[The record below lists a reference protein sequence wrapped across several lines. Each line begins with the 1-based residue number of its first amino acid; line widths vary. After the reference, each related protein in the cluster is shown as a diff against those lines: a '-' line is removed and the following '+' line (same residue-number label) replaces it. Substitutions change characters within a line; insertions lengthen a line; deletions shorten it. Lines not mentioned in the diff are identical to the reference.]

1 MDLNFDLTEEQLQT
15 REMVR
20 KFAEKEIA
28 PRVLEYNKQ
37 ESLPRDLVAKMG
49 EMGLIGGVIPTEY
62 GGAGIDHV
70 SWAISVEEISR
81 VCSSMAI
88 VVGGPSSLIGQG
100 ILKFGTEEQK
110 QKYVATMARGESMG
124 AAGIT
129 EPNTG
134 TDVSGIQTTAVR
146 DGDDYVLNGS
156 KMFIT
161 NANECDWAIV
171 FASMDKSLKHK
182 GITAFIV
189 ERGMPG
195 FSTRSIE
202 GKLAWQPLSLGEL
215 VFEDC
220 RIPKENLVGEE
231 MRGFKVVMSCL
242 DMGRIFVAAR
252 ALGLAQ
258 ACLDASVSYSK
269 DRTTFGQPIASYQLV
284 QKMIAEMSVGAEVGR
299 LLLYQVARL
308 RDKGIA
314 RTTKYSSMAKLFNTD
329 LAMKSATDAVQIH
342 GAYGFT
348 SEYHVERYFREAKGL
363 QIVEGTSQIHT
374 IMQAAYALGVRSD
387 D

>member
-1 MDLNFDLTEEQLQT
+1 MNLDFDLTEEQMQT
-15 REMVR
+15 REAVR
-20 KFAEKEIA
+20 KFAQKEIA
-28 PRVLEYNKQ
+28 PRVLEYNR
-37 ESLPRDLVAKMG
+37 EEELPMDIIEKMK
-49 EMGLIGGVIPTEY
+49 EMELIGGVIPPEY
-62 GGAGIDHV
+62 GGPGIDHV
-70 SWAISVEEISR
+70 SWVITVEEISR
-81 VCSSMAI
+81 VCSSLSV
-88 VVGGPSSLIGQG
+88 VVGGPASLVGQG

-110 QKYVATMARGESMG
+110 QKYLATMARGESMG

-134 TDVSGIQTTAVR
+134 TDVANIQTTAVR
-146 DGDDYVLNGS
+146 KGDEYILNGS

-161 NANECDWAIV
+161 NADVCDWAIV
-171 FASMDKSLKHK
+171 FATMDKSLKHK

-195 FSTRSIE
+195 FSSRSIE
-202 GKLAWQPLSLGEL
+202 GKLAWQPLNLGEL

-220 RIPKENLVGEE
+220 RVPKENLVGEE
-231 MRGFKVVMSCL
+231 MKGFKIVMSCL
-242 DMGRIFVAAR
+242 DMGRLFVAAR

-258 ACLDASVSYSK
+258 GCLDASLKYAT
-269 DRTTFGQPIASYQLV
+269 DRTVFGQPIASYQLI
-284 QKMIAEMSVGAEVGR
+284 QKMIAEMSVGVEVGR
-299 LLLYQVARL
+299 LLTYQVARM
-308 RDKGIA
+308 RDTGAK

-363 QIVEGTSQIHT
+363 QIVEGTTQIHT
-374 IMQAAYALGVRSD
+374 ILQAAYALGVRSD

>member
-1 MDLNFDLTEEQLQT
+1 MNLDFDLSDEQLQT

-20 KFAEKEIA
+20 KFAQKEIA
-28 PRVLEYNKQ
+28 PHVLDYNR
-37 ESLPRDLVAKMG
+37 EGRFPLEIVAKMKD
-49 EMGLIGGVIPTEY
+49 MGLIGGVIPTEY

-70 SWAISVEEISR
+70 SWVITIEEVAR
-81 VCSSMAI
+81 VCSSLAV

-100 ILKFGTEEQK
+100 ILKYGTEQQK
-110 QKYVATMARGESMG
+110 QKYLATMARGETMG

-134 TDVSGIQTTAVR
+134 TDVANIQTTAVR
-146 DGDDYVLNGS
+146 KGDEYILNGS

-161 NANECDWAIV
+161 NADMCDWAIV
-171 FASMDKSLKHK
+171 FASMDRTLKHK
-182 GITAFIV
+182 GLSAFIV

-195 FSTRSIE
+195 FSSRSIE
-202 GKLAWQPLSLGEL
+202 GKLAWQPLNLGEL

-220 RIPKENLVGEE
+220 RVPRENLVGEE
-231 MRGFKVVMSCL
+231 MKGFKIAMSCL

-252 ALGLAQ
+252 ALGLTQ
-258 ACLDASVSYSK
+258 ACLDASVKYAQERSV
-269 DRTTFGQPIASYQLV
+269 FGQPIASYQLI
-284 QKMIAEMSVGAEVGR
+284 QKMIADMSVGAEVGR

-308 RDKGIA
+308 RDKGIQ
-314 RTTKYSSMAKLFNTD
+314 RTSKYSSMAKLFNTEV
-329 LAMKSATDAVQIH
+329 AIKSATDAVQLH

-348 SEYHVERYFREAKGL
+348 TEYHVERYFREAKGL
-363 QIVEGTSQIHT
+363 QIVEGTTQIHT
-374 IMQAAYALGVRSD
+374 ILQAAYALGVRSD

>member
-1 MDLNFDLTEEQLQT
+1 MNLDFDLTEEQMQT
-15 REMVR
+15 REAVR
-20 KFAEKEIA
+20 KFAQKEIA
-28 PRVLEYNKQ
+28 PRVLEYNR
-37 ESLPRDLVAKMG
+37 EEELPMDIIEKMK
-49 EMGLIGGVIPTEY
+49 EMELIGGVIPPEY
-62 GGAGIDHV
+62 GGPGIDHV
-70 SWAISVEEISR
+70 SWVITVEEISR
-81 VCSSMAI
+81 VCSSLSV
-88 VVGGPSSLIGQG
+88 VVGGPASLVGQG

-110 QKYVATMARGESMG
+110 QKYLATMARGESMG

-134 TDVSGIQTTAVR
+134 TDVANIQTTAVR
-146 DGDDYVLNGS
+146 KGDEYILNGS

-161 NANECDWAIV
+161 NADVCDWAIV
-171 FASMDKSLKHK
+171 FATMDKSLKHK

-195 FSTRSIE
+195 FSSRSIE
-202 GKLAWQPLSLGEL
+202 GKLAWQPLNLGEL

-220 RIPKENLVGEE
+220 RVPKENLVGEE
-231 MRGFKVVMSCL
+231 MKGFKIVMSCL
-242 DMGRIFVAAR
+242 DMGRLFVAAR

-258 ACLDASVSYSK
+258 GCLDASLKYAT
-269 DRTTFGQPIASYQLV
+269 DRTVFGQPIASYQLI
-284 QKMIAEMSVGAEVGR
+284 QKMIAEMSVGVEVGR
-299 LLLYQVARL
+299 LLTYQVARM
-308 RDKGIA
+308 RDAGAK

-363 QIVEGTSQIHT
+363 QIVEGTTQIHT
-374 IMQAAYALGVRSD
+374 ILQAAYALGVRSD

>member
-1 MDLNFDLTEEQLQT
+1 MDLNFDLTDEQLQT

-28 PRVLEYNKQ
+28 PRVLEYSEQ
-37 ESLPRDLVAKMG
+37 GSLPRDIIARMA
-49 EMGLIGGVIPTEY
+49 EMGLVGGVIPQEY

-70 SWAISVEEISR
+70 SWVISVEEISR
-81 VCSSMAI
+81 VCSSMAV
-88 VVGGPSSLIGQG
+88 VVGGPSSLVGQG

-110 QKYVATMARGESMG
+110 QKYVATMARGETMG

-146 DGDDYVLNGS
+146 DGDEYVLNGS

-161 NANECDWAIV
+161 NADECDWAIV
-171 FASMDKSLKHK
+171 FATMDKSLKQK
-182 GITAFIV
+182 GITAFVV

-195 FSTRSIE
+195 FSSRSIK
-202 GKLAWQPLSLGEL
+202 GKLAWQPLNLGEL

-220 RIPKENLVGEE
+220 RVPKENLVGEE
-231 MRGFKVVMSCL
+231 MRGLKIVMSCL

-252 ALGLAQ
+252 ALGLTQ
-258 ACLDASVSYSK
+258 ACLDASVKYAK
-269 DRTTFGQPIASYQLV
+269 ERTTFGQPIATYQLI

-308 RDKGIA
+308 RDRGKH
-314 RTTKYSSMAKLFNTD
+314 RTTKYSSMAKFFNTD

-387 D
+387 E

>member
-1 MDLNFDLTEEQLQT
+1 MNLDFDLTEEQLQI

-20 KFAEKEIA
+20 KFAQKEIA
-28 PRVLEYNKQ
+28 PHVLDYNR
-37 ESLPRDLVAKMG
+37 EGRFPRDILEKMK
-49 EMGLIGGVIPTEY
+49 ETGLIGGVLPTEY

-70 SWAISVEEISR
+70 SWVISIEEISR
-81 VCSSMAI
+81 VCSSLAI
-88 VVGGPSSLIGQG
+88 AVGGPSSLVGQG
-100 ILKFGTEEQK
+100 ILKFGTEQQK
-110 QKYVATMARGESMG
+110 QKYLATMARGETMG

-146 DGDDYVLNGS
+146 QGDEYILNGS

-161 NANECDWAIV
+161 NADECDWAIV
-171 FASMDKSLKHK
+171 FATMDKSLKHK

-202 GKLAWQPLSLGEL
+202 GKLAWQPLGLGEL

-220 RIPKENLVGEE
+220 RVPRENLVGEE
-231 MRGFKVVMSCL
+231 MRGFKIVMSCL

-252 ALGLAQ
+252 ALGLTQ
-258 ACLDASVSYSK
+258 ACLDASINYSK
-269 DRTTFGQPIASYQLV
+269 ERTTFGQPIASYQLI
-284 QKMIAEMSVGAEVGR
+284 QKMIADMSVGAEVGR

-308 RDKGIA
+308 RDKGA
-314 RTTKYSSMAKLFNTD
+314 GRTTKHSSMAKLFNTD
-329 LAMKSATDAVQIH
+329 LAMKAATDAVQIH

-363 QIVEGTSQIHT
+363 QIVEGTTQIHT
-374 IMQAAYALGVRSD
+374 ILQAAYALGVRSD

>member
-1 MDLNFDLTEEQLQT
+1 MDLNFDLTDEQLQT

-28 PRVLEYNKQ
+28 PRVLEYNREGK
-37 ESLPRDLVAKMG
+37 LPRDIIKKMG
-49 EMGLIGGVIPTEY
+49 EMGLIGGAIPTEY
-62 GGAGIDHV
+62 GGAGIDLV

-100 ILKFGTEEQK
+100 ILKFGSEEQK
-110 QKYVATMARGESMG
+110 QKYVATMARGETMG
-124 AAGIT
+124 ACAIT

-134 TDVSGIQTTAVR
+134 TDVSGIETTAVR
-146 DGDDYVLNGS
+146 DGDDYILNGS
-156 KMFIT
+156 KMFIS
-161 NANECDWAIV
+161 NADECDWAIV
-171 FASMDKSLKHK
+171 FASMDRSLKHK

-195 FSTRSIE
+195 FSSRSIE
-202 GKLAWQPLSLGEL
+202 GKLAWQPISLGEL

-231 MRGFKVVMSCL
+231 MKGFKIVMSCL

-258 ACLDASVSYSK
+258 ACLEASVNYAKERS
-269 DRTTFGQPIASYQLV
+269 TFGQPIATYQLV
-284 QKMIAEMSVGAEVGR
+284 QKMIAEMSVGAEIGR

-308 RDKGIA
+308 RESGEG
-314 RTTKYSSMAKLFNTD
+314 RTTKYSSMAKLYNTD

-374 IMQAAYALGVRSD
+374 ILQAGYALGVRSD

>member
-1 MDLNFDLTEEQLQT
+1 MNLDFDLTEEQLQT

-20 KFAEKEIA
+20 RFAQKEIA
-28 PRVLEYNKQ
+28 PHVLDYNR
-37 ESLPRDLVAKMG
+37 EGRFPMEIVAKMKDL
-49 EMGLIGGVIPTEY
+49 GLIGGVIPQEY

-70 SWAISVEEISR
+70 SWIISIEEISR
-81 VCSSMAI
+81 VCSSMAV
-88 VVGGPSSLIGQG
+88 VVGGPSSLVGQG
-100 ILKFGTEEQK
+100 ILKFGTEDQK
-110 QKYVATMARGESMG
+110 QKYLATMARGESMG

-134 TDVSGIQTTAVR
+134 TDVGNIQTTAVR
-146 DGDDYVLNGS
+146 EGDEYILNGS

-161 NANECDWAIV
+161 NADECDWAIV
-171 FASMDKSLKHK
+171 FATMDKNLKHK

-195 FSTRSIE
+195 FSTRSIK
-202 GKLAWQPLSLGEL
+202 GKLAWEPLNLGEL

-220 RIPKENLVGEE
+220 RIPCENLVGEE
-231 MRGFKVVMSCL
+231 MRGFKIVMSCL
-242 DMGRIFVAAR
+242 DMGRMFVAAR

-258 ACLDASVSYSK
+258 GCLDASLNYAK
-269 DRTTFGQPIASYQLV
+269 ERTVFGQPIASYQLI
-284 QKMIAEMSVGAEVGR
+284 QKMIADMAVGTEMGR
-299 LLLYQVARL
+299 LLLYQVARM
-308 RDKGIA
+308 RDRGVE
-314 RTTKYSSMAKLFNTD
+314 RTTKYSSMAKLYNTD
-329 LAMKSATDAVQIH
+329 LAMKSATDAVQLH

-363 QIVEGTSQIHT
+363 QIVEGTTQIHT
-374 IMQAAYALGVRSD
+374 ILQAAYALGVRSD

>member
-1 MDLNFDLTEEQLQT
+1 MDLNFDLTDEQVQT

-28 PRVLEYNKQ
+28 PRVLEYT
-37 ESLPRDLVAKMG
+37 EAGSLPRDIIDKMA
-49 EMGLIGGVIPTEY
+49 EMGLVGGVIPVEY

-70 SWAISVEEISR
+70 SWVISVEEISR

-88 VVGGPSSLIGQG
+88 AVGGPSSLVGQG
-100 ILKFGTEEQK
+100 ILIFGTEEQK
-110 QKYVATMARGESMG
+110 HKYVGSMARGESIG

-146 DGDDYVLNGS
+146 DGDEYVLNGS

-161 NANECDWAIV
+161 NADECDWAIV

-195 FSTRSIE
+195 FSSRSIE

-220 RIPKENLVGEE
+220 RVPKENLVGEE
-231 MRGFKVVMSCL
+231 MRGFKIVMSCL

-258 ACLDASVSYSK
+258 ACLDASVNYSK
-269 DRTTFGQPIASYQLV
+269 DRTTFGQPIATYQLI
-284 QKMIAEMSVGAEVGR
+284 QKMIADMSVGAEVGR

-308 RDKGIA
+308 RDRGAK
-314 RTTKYSSMAKLFNTD
+314 RTSKYSSMTKLFNTD

-348 SEYHVERYFREAKGL
+348 SEYHVERFFREAKGL
-363 QIVEGTSQIHT
+363 QIVEGTTQIHT

>member
-1 MDLNFDLTEEQLQT
+1 MNLDFDLTEEQLQT

-28 PRVLEYNKQ
+28 PHVLEYNR
-37 ESLPRDLVAKMG
+37 EGRLPLKIIEKMK
-49 EMGLIGGVIPTEY
+49 ETGLIGGVIPPEY

-81 VCSSMAI
+81 VCSSLAI

-100 ILKFGTEEQK
+100 ILKFGTEDQK
-110 QKYVATMARGESMG
+110 QKYVATMARGETMG

-134 TDVSGIQTTAVR
+134 SDVSGIQTTAVR
-146 DGDDYVLNGS
+146 DGDEYVLNGS

-161 NANECDWAIV
+161 NADECDWAIV
-171 FASMDKSLKHK
+171 FATMDKELKHK

-195 FSTRSIE
+195 FSSRSIE

-215 VFEDC
+215 IFEDC
-220 RIPKENLVGEE
+220 RVPRENLVGEE
-231 MRGFKVVMSCL
+231 MKGFKVVMSCL

-252 ALGLAQ
+252 ALGLTQ
-258 ACLDASVSYSK
+258 ACLDASVRYAK
-269 DRTTFGQPIASYQLV
+269 ERETFGRPIATYQLV
-284 QKMIAEMSVGAEVGR
+284 QKMIADMAVGVEVGR

-308 RDKGIA
+308 RDKGVA

-348 SEYHVERYFREAKGL
+348 AEYHVERYFREAKGL
-363 QIVEGTSQIHT
+363 QIVEGTTQIHT
-374 IMQAAYALGVRSD
+374 MMQAAYALGVRSD
-387 D
+387 G

>member
-1 MDLNFDLTEEQLQT
+1 
-15 REMVR
+15 MVR
-20 KFAEKEIA
+20 KFAQKEIA
-28 PRVLEYNKQ
+28 PRVLEYNR
-37 ESLPRDLVAKMG
+37 EGRFPADLIDKLK
-49 EMGLIGGVIPTEY
+49 ETGLMGGVIPPEY

-70 SWAISVEEISR
+70 SWVISVEEMSR
-81 VCSSMAI
+81 VCSSLAAA
-88 VVGGPSSLIGQG
+88 VGGPSSLVGQG

-110 QKYVATMARGESMG
+110 QKYVAAMARGESMG

-134 TDVSGIQTTAVR
+134 TDVGSMETTAVR
-146 DGDDYVLNGS
+146 DGDEYVLNGS

-161 NANECDWAIV
+161 NANDCDWAIV
-171 FASMDKSLKHK
+171 FASMDRSLKHK
-182 GITAFIV
+182 AISAFIV
-189 ERGMPG
+189 ERGTPG
-195 FSTRSIE
+195 FSSRPIE
-202 GKLAWQPLSLGEL
+202 GKLAWEPLGLGEL
-215 VFEDC
+215 IFEDC
-220 RIPKENLVGEE
+220 RIPAENLVGEE
-231 MRGFKVVMSCL
+231 MRGFKIVMSCL

-258 ACLDASVSYSK
+258 ASLDASINYAK
-269 DRTTFGQPIASYQLV
+269 ERTTFGQPIASYQLV

-308 RDKGIA
+308 RDKGVA

-329 LAMKSATDAVQIH
+329 LAIKSATDAVQIH

-363 QIVEGTSQIHT
+363 QIVEGTTQIHT
-374 IMQAAYALGVRSD
+374 ILQAAYALGVRSD

>member
-15 REMVR
+15 RETVK
-20 KFAEKEIA
+20 KFADKEIA
-28 PRVLEYNKQ
+28 PRVLEYSEEGK
-37 ESLPRDLVAKMG
+37 LPKDIIAKMG
-49 EMGLIGGVIPTEY
+49 EMGLIGGVIPPQY

-110 QKYVATMARGESMG
+110 QKYVATMAKGKSMG

-146 DGDDYVLNGS
+146 NGDEYVLNGS

-161 NANECDWAIV
+161 NADECDWAIV
-171 FASMDKSLKHK
+171 FATMDKSLKHK
-182 GITAFIV
+182 GITAFVV

-195 FSTRSIE
+195 FSSRSIE
-202 GKLAWQPLSLGEL
+202 GKLAWQPLNLGEL

-258 ACLDASVSYSK
+258 ACLDASVNYAK
-269 DRTTFGQPIASYQLV
+269 ERTTFGQPIATYQLV
-284 QKMIAEMSVGAEVGR
+284 QKMIAEMSVGVEVGR

-308 RDKGIA
+308 RDRGKQ

-329 LAMKSATDAVQIH
+329 LAMKAATDAVQIH

>member
-1 MDLNFDLTEEQLQT
+1 MNLDFDLTDEQLQT

-20 KFAEKEIA
+20 KFAQKEIA
-28 PRVLEYNKQ
+28 PHVLDYNR
-37 ESLPRDLVAKMG
+37 EGRFPLEIVAKMKD
-49 EMGLIGGVIPTEY
+49 MGLIGGVIPPEY

-70 SWAISVEEISR
+70 SWVITIEEIAR
-81 VCSSMAI
+81 VCSSLAV

-100 ILKFGTEEQK
+100 ILKYGTQRQK
-110 QKYVATMARGESMG
+110 QKYLATMARGETMG

-134 TDVSGIQTTAVR
+134 TDVANIQTTAVR
-146 DGDDYVLNGS
+146 KGDEYILNGS

-161 NANECDWAIV
+161 NADMCDWAIV
-171 FASMDKSLKHK
+171 FASMDRNLKHK
-182 GITAFIV
+182 ALSAFIV

-195 FSTRSIE
+195 FSSRSIE
-202 GKLAWQPLSLGEL
+202 GKLAWQPLNLGEL
-215 VFEDC
+215 IFEDC
-220 RIPKENLVGEE
+220 QVPRENLVGEE
-231 MRGFKVVMSCL
+231 MKGFKIAMSCL

-258 ACLDASVSYSK
+258 ACLDASVKYAK
-269 DRTTFGQPIASYQLV
+269 ERTVFGQPIASYQLI
-284 QKMIAEMSVGAEVGR
+284 QKMIADMSVGVEVGR

-308 RDKGIA
+308 RDKGVQ
-314 RTTKYSSMAKLFNTD
+314 RTSKYSSMAKLFNTEV
-329 LAMKSATDAVQIH
+329 AIKAATDAVQIH

-348 SEYHVERYFREAKGL
+348 AEYHVERYFREAKGL
-363 QIVEGTSQIHT
+363 QIVEGTTQIHT

>member
-15 REMVR
+15 RDMVR

-28 PRVLEYNKQ
+28 PRVLEYNAQ

-49 EMGLIGGVIPTEY
+49 EMGLIGGVIPTQY

-195 FSTRSIE
+195 FSSRSIE

-258 ACLDASVSYSK
+258 ACLDASVNYSK

>member
-1 MDLNFDLTEEQLQT
+1 MDLDFDLTEEQLQT

-28 PRVLEYNKQ
+28 PHVLEYNR
-37 ESLPRDLVAKMG
+37 EGRFPMEIVEKMKG
-49 EMGLIGGVIPTEY
+49 TGLIGGVIPPEY
-62 GGAGIDHV
+62 GGAGSDHV
-70 SWAISVEEISR
+70 SWVISVEEISR
-81 VCSSMAI
+81 VCSSLAV
-88 VVGGPSSLIGQG
+88 VVGGPSSLVGQG
-100 ILKFGTEEQK
+100 ILKFGAEEQK

-146 DGDDYVLNGS
+146 DGDEYILNGS

-161 NANECDWAIV
+161 NADECDWAIV
-171 FASMDKSLKHK
+171 FATMDKSLKHK

-195 FSTRSIE
+195 FSSRSIE
-202 GKLAWQPLSLGEL
+202 DKLAWQPINLGEL

-220 RIPKENLVGEE
+220 RVPKENLVGEE
-231 MRGFKVVMSCL
+231 MRGFKIVMSCL

-258 ACLDASVSYSK
+258 ACLDASVKYAK
-269 DRTTFGQPIASYQLV
+269 ERTTFGQPIATYQLV
-284 QKMIAEMSVGAEVGR
+284 QKMIADMSVGVEVGR
-299 LLLYQVARL
+299 LLLYQVARMCD
-308 RDKGIA
+308 RGAK
-314 RTTKYSSMAKLFNTD
+314 RTTKYSSMTKLFNTD
-329 LAMKSATDAVQIH
+329 LAMKAATDAVQVH
-342 GAYGFT
+342 GAYGFI

-363 QIVEGTSQIHT
+363 QIVEGTTQIHT
-374 IMQAAYALGVRSD
+374 ILQAAYALGVRSD

>member
-1 MDLNFDLTEEQLQT
+1 MNLDFDLTDEQLQT

-20 KFAEKEIA
+20 KFAQKEIA
-28 PRVLEYNKQ
+28 PHVLDYNR
-37 ESLPRDLVAKMG
+37 EERFPLEIVEKMK
-49 EMGLIGGVIPTEY
+49 ETGLIGGVIPPEY

-70 SWAISVEEISR
+70 SWAISIEEIAR
-81 VCSSMAI
+81 VCSSLSI

-100 ILKFGTEEQK
+100 ILQYGTETQK
-110 QKYVATMARGESMG
+110 QKYLATMARGETSG

-134 TDVSGIQTTAVR
+134 TDVGNIQTAAVKK
-146 DGDDYVLNGS
+146 GDEYILNGS

-161 NANECDWAIV
+161 NGDICDWAVV
-171 FASMDKSLKHK
+171 FASMDRSLKHK
-182 GITAFIV
+182 GISAFIV

-195 FSTRSIE
+195 FSSRSIE
-202 GKLAWQPLSLGEL
+202 GKLAWQPLNLGEL
-215 VFEDC
+215 IFEDC
-220 RIPKENLVGEE
+220 RVPRENLLGEE
-231 MRGFKVVMSCL
+231 MQGFKIAMSCL

-252 ALGLAQ
+252 ALGVAQ
-258 ACLDASVSYSK
+258 ACLDASVNYAK
-269 DRTTFGQPIASYQLV
+269 ERTVFGQPIATYQLI
-284 QKMIAEMSVGAEVGR
+284 QKMIADMAVGTEVGR

-308 RDKGIA
+308 RDRGVK
-314 RTTKYSSMAKLFNTD
+314 RTSKYSSMAKLFNTD

-348 SEYHVERYFREAKGL
+348 SEYHVERYFREAKGM
-363 QIVEGTSQIHT
+363 QIVEGTTQIHT
-374 IMQAAYALGVRSD
+374 ILQAAYALGVRSD

>member
-1 MDLNFDLTEEQLQT
+1 MNLDFDLTEEQLQT

-28 PRVLEYNKQ
+28 PHVLEYNR
-37 ESLPRDLVAKMG
+37 EGRLPMKIIEKMK
-49 EMGLIGGVIPTEY
+49 ETGLIGGVIPPEY

-81 VCSSMAI
+81 VCSSLAI

-100 ILKFGTEEQK
+100 ILKFGSEEQK
-110 QKYVATMARGESMG
+110 QKYVATMARGETMG

-134 TDVSGIQTTAVR
+134 SDVSGIQTTAVR
-146 DGDDYVLNGS
+146 DGDEYVLNGS

-161 NANECDWAIV
+161 NADECDWAIV
-171 FASMDKSLKHK
+171 FATMDKELKHK
-182 GITAFIV
+182 
-189 ERGMPG
+189 
-195 FSTRSIE
+195 
-202 GKLAWQPLSLGEL
+202 
-215 VFEDC
+215 
-220 RIPKENLVGEE
+220 
-231 MRGFKVVMSCL
+231 GFKVVMSCL

-252 ALGLAQ
+252 ALGLTQ
-258 ACLDASVSYSK
+258 ACLDASVRYAK
-269 DRTTFGQPIASYQLV
+269 ERETFGRPIATYQLI
-284 QKMIAEMSVGAEVGR
+284 QKMIADMAVGVEIGR

-308 RDKGIA
+308 RDKGVA

-348 SEYHVERYFREAKGL
+348 AEYHVERYFREAKGL
-363 QIVEGTSQIHT
+363 QIVEGTTQIHT
-374 IMQAAYALGVRSD
+374 MMQAAYALGVRSD
-387 D
+387 G

>member
-1 MDLNFDLTEEQLQT
+1 MNLDFDLTEEQVQT

-20 KFAEKEIA
+20 KFAQKEIEA
-28 PRVLEYNKQ
+28 HVLDYNR
-37 ESLPRDLVAKMG
+37 EERLPMEIVEKMK
-49 EMGLIGGVIPTEY
+49 EMELIGGVIPPEY

-70 SWAISVEEISR
+70 SWVITIEEISR
-81 VCSSMAI
+81 ICSSLAV
-88 VVGGPSSLIGQG
+88 VVGGPSSLVGQG

-110 QKYVATMARGESMG
+110 QKYLATMAKGETMG

-134 TDVSGIQTTAVR
+134 TDVANIQTTAVR
-146 DGDDYVLNGS
+146 KGDEYILNGS

-161 NANECDWAIV
+161 NADVCDWAIV
-171 FASMDKSLKHK
+171 FASMDKNLKHK

-195 FSTRSIE
+195 FSSRSIE
-202 GKLAWQPLSLGEL
+202 GKLAWQPLNLGEL

-220 RIPKENLVGEE
+220 RVPRENLVGEE
-231 MRGFKVVMSCL
+231 MRGFKIVMSCL

-258 ACLDASVSYSK
+258 ACLDASLNYAK
-269 DRTTFGQPIASYQLV
+269 ERTVFGQPIASYQLI
-284 QKMIAEMSVGAEVGR
+284 QKMIADMSVGVEVGR
-299 LLLYQVARL
+299 LLLYQVARM
-308 RDKGIA
+308 RDKGVE

-329 LAMKSATDAVQIH
+329 LAMKAATDAVQIH

-374 IMQAAYALGVRSD
+374 ILQAAYALGIRRD
-387 D
+387 E

>member
-1 MDLNFDLTEEQLQT
+1 MDLNFDLTDEQMQT

-28 PRVLEYNKQ
+28 PRVLEYN
-37 ESLPRDLVAKMG
+37 EAGSLPRDIIDKMA
-49 EMGLIGGVIPTEY
+49 EMGLVGGVIPVEY

-70 SWAISVEEISR
+70 SWVISVEEISR

-88 VVGGPSSLIGQG
+88 AVGGPSSLVGQG
-100 ILKFGTEEQK
+100 ILLFGTEEQK
-110 QKYVATMARGESMG
+110 HKYVGSMARGKSIG

-146 DGDDYVLNGS
+146 DGDEYVLNGS

-161 NANECDWAIV
+161 NADECDWAIV

-195 FSTRSIE
+195 FSSRSIE

-215 VFEDC
+215 IFEDC

-231 MRGFKVVMSCL
+231 MRGFKIVMSCL

-258 ACLDASVSYSK
+258 ACLDASVNYSK
-269 DRTTFGQPIASYQLV
+269 DRTTFGQPIATYQLV
-284 QKMIAEMSVGAEVGR
+284 QKMIADMSVGAEVGR

-308 RDKGIA
+308 RDRGA
-314 RTTKYSSMAKLFNTD
+314 GRTTKYSSMAKLFNTD

-348 SEYHVERYFREAKGL
+348 SEYHVERFFREAKGL
-363 QIVEGTSQIHT
+363 QIVEGTTQIHT

>member
-1 MDLNFDLTEEQLQT
+1 MNLDFDLTEEQVQT

-20 KFAEKEIA
+20 KFAQKEIA
-28 PRVLEYNKQ
+28 PHVLDYNR
-37 ESLPRDLVAKMG
+37 EERLPMEIVEKMK
-49 EMGLIGGVIPTEY
+49 EMELIGGVIPPEY

-70 SWAISVEEISR
+70 SWVITIEEISR
-81 VCSSMAI
+81 ICSSLAV
-88 VVGGPSSLIGQG
+88 VVGGPSSLVGQG

-110 QKYVATMARGESMG
+110 QKYLATMARGETMG

-134 TDVSGIQTTAVR
+134 TDVANIQTTAVR
-146 DGDDYVLNGS
+146 KGDEYILNGS

-161 NANECDWAIV
+161 NADVCDWAIV
-171 FASMDKSLKHK
+171 FASMDKNLKHK

-195 FSTRSIE
+195 FSSRSIE
-202 GKLAWQPLSLGEL
+202 GKLAWQPLNLGEL

-220 RIPKENLVGEE
+220 RVPRENLVGEE
-231 MRGFKVVMSCL
+231 MRGFKIVMSCL

-258 ACLDASVSYSK
+258 ACLDASLNYAK
-269 DRTTFGQPIASYQLV
+269 ERTVFGQPIASYQLI
-284 QKMIAEMSVGAEVGR
+284 QKMIADMSVGVEVGR
-299 LLLYQVARL
+299 LLLYQVARM
-308 RDKGIA
+308 RDKGVE

-329 LAMKSATDAVQIH
+329 LAMKAATDAVQIH

-348 SEYHVERYFREAKGL
+348 AEYHVERYFREAKGL

-374 IMQAAYALGVRSD
+374 ILQAAYALGIRRD
-387 D
+387 E

>member
-1 MDLNFDLTEEQLQT
+1 MNLDFDLTDEQLQT

-20 KFAEKEIA
+20 KFAQKEIA
-28 PRVLEYNKQ
+28 PRVLDYNR
-37 ESLPRDLVAKMG
+37 EGRLPMEIISKMK
-49 EMGLIGGVIPTEY
+49 EMELIGGVIPPEY

-70 SWAISVEEISR
+70 SWVIAIEEISR
-81 VCSSMAI
+81 VCSSLSV
-88 VVGGPSSLIGQG
+88 VVGGPSSLVGQG

-110 QKYVATMARGESMG
+110 QKYLATMARGETLG

-134 TDVSGIQTTAVR
+134 TDVANIQTTAVR
-146 DGDDYVLNGS
+146 KGDEYILNGS

-161 NANECDWAIV
+161 NADVCDWAIV
-171 FASMDKSLKHK
+171 FASMDKSLRHK

-195 FSTRSIE
+195 FSSRSIE
-202 GKLAWQPLSLGEL
+202 GKLAWQPLNLGEL
-215 VFEDC
+215 IFEDC
-220 RIPKENLVGEE
+220 RVPRENLVGEE
-231 MRGFKVVMSCL
+231 MRGFKIVMSCL
-242 DMGRIFVAAR
+242 DMGRLFVAAR

-258 ACLDASVSYSK
+258 GCLDASLNYAK
-269 DRTTFGQPIASYQLV
+269 ERTVFGQPVASYQLI
-284 QKMIAEMSVGAEVGR
+284 QKMIADMSVGVEVGR
-299 LLLYQVARL
+299 LLLYQVARM
-308 RDKGIA
+308 RDKGSE

-329 LAMKSATDAVQIH
+329 LAIKAATDAVQIH

-363 QIVEGTSQIHT
+363 QIVEGTTQIHT
-374 IMQAAYALGVRSD
+374 ILQAAYALGVRSD

>member
-1 MDLNFDLTEEQLQT
+1 MNLDFDLTEEQLQT

-28 PRVLEYNKQ
+28 PHVLEYNR
-37 ESLPRDLVAKMG
+37 EGRFPMEIVEKMKG
-49 EMGLIGGVIPTEY
+49 TGLIGGVIPLEY

-70 SWAISVEEISR
+70 SWVISVEEISR
-81 VCSSMAI
+81 VCSSLAV
-88 VVGGPSSLIGQG
+88 VVGGPSSLVGQG

-146 DGDDYVLNGS
+146 DGDEYILNGS

-161 NANECDWAIV
+161 NADECDWAIV
-171 FASMDKSLKHK
+171 FATMDKSLKHK

-195 FSTRSIE
+195 FSSRSIE
-202 GKLAWQPLSLGEL
+202 GKLAWQPINLGEL

-220 RIPKENLVGEE
+220 RVPRENLVGEE
-231 MRGFKVVMSCL
+231 MRGFKIVMSCL

-258 ACLDASVSYSK
+258 ACLDASVRYSK
-269 DRTTFGQPIASYQLV
+269 ERTTFGQPIATYQLV
-284 QKMIAEMSVGAEVGR
+284 QKMIADMSVGAEMGR
-299 LLLYQVARL
+299 LLLYQVARMCD
-308 RDKGIA
+308 RGAK
-314 RTTKYSSMAKLFNTD
+314 RTTKYSSMTKLFNTD
-329 LAMKSATDAVQIH
+329 LAMKSATDAVQVH

-363 QIVEGTSQIHT
+363 QIVEGTTQIHT
-374 IMQAAYALGVRSD
+374 ILQAAYALGVRSD

>member
-1 MDLNFDLTEEQLQT
+1 MNLDFDLTEEQLQT

-20 KFAEKEIA
+20 KFAQKEIA
-28 PRVLEYNKQ
+28 PRVLEYNR
-37 ESLPRDLVAKMG
+37 EGRFPRDILEKMK
-49 EMGLIGGVIPTEY
+49 ETGLIGGVLPTEY

-70 SWAISVEEISR
+70 SWVISIEEISR
-81 VCSSMAI
+81 VCSSLAI
-88 VVGGPSSLIGQG
+88 AVGGPSSLVGQG
-100 ILKFGTEEQK
+100 ILKFGTERQK
-110 QKYVATMARGESMG
+110 QKYLATMARGETMG

-146 DGDDYVLNGS
+146 QGDEYILNGS

-161 NANECDWAIV
+161 NADECDWAIV
-171 FASMDKSLKHK
+171 FATMDKSLKHK

-202 GKLAWQPLSLGEL
+202 GKLAWQPLGLGEL

-220 RIPKENLVGEE
+220 RVPRENLVGEE
-231 MRGFKVVMSCL
+231 MRGFKIVMSCL

-252 ALGLAQ
+252 ALGLTQ
-258 ACLDASVSYSK
+258 ACLDASLNYSK
-269 DRTTFGQPIASYQLV
+269 ERTTFGQPIASYQLI
-284 QKMIAEMSVGAEVGR
+284 QKMIADMSVGAEVGR

-308 RDKGIA
+308 RDKGA
-314 RTTKYSSMAKLFNTD
+314 GRTTKYSSMAKLFNTD
-329 LAMKSATDAVQIH
+329 LAMKAATDAVQIH

-363 QIVEGTSQIHT
+363 QIVEGTTQIHT
-374 IMQAAYALGVRSD
+374 ILQAAYALGLRSD

>member
-1 MDLNFDLTEEQLQT
+1 MDLNFDLTDEQLQT

-20 KFAEKEIA
+20 KFAQKEIA
-28 PRVLEYNKQ
+28 PRALEYNAAG
-37 ESLPRDLVAKMG
+37 ELPRDIVEKMV
-49 EMGLIGGVIPTEY
+49 EMGLVGGVIPPEY

-70 SWAISVEEISR
+70 SWVISVEEVSR
-81 VCSSMAI
+81 ACSSMAA
-88 VVGGPSSLIGQG
+88 VVGGPSSLVGQG

-110 QKYVATMARGESMG
+110 QKYVASMIRGKSTG

-134 TDVSGIQTTAVR
+134 SDVSGIQTTAVR
-146 DGDDYVLNGS
+146 DGDEYVLNGS

-161 NANECDWAIV
+161 NADNCDWAIV
-171 FASMDKSLKHK
+171 FATMDKSLKHK
-182 GITAFIV
+182 GITAFVV

-195 FSTRSIE
+195 FSSRSIE
-202 GKLAWQPLSLGEL
+202 GKLAWQPLNLGEL
-215 VFEDC
+215 IFEDC
-220 RIPKENLVGEE
+220 RVPKENLVGEE
-231 MRGFKVVMSCL
+231 KQGFKIVMSCL

-252 ALGLAQ
+252 ALGIAQ
-258 ACLDASVSYSK
+258 ACLDASVNYSK
-269 DRTTFGQPIASYQLV
+269 ERTTFGQPIATYQLV
-284 QKMIAEMSVGAEVGR
+284 QKMIAEMSVGAELGR
-299 LLLYQVARL
+299 LLLYQVARM
-308 RDKGIA
+308 RDKGVK

-348 SEYHVERYFREAKGL
+348 AEYNVERYFREAKGL

-374 IMQAAYALGVRSD
+374 ILQAAYALGVRSD

>member
-1 MDLNFDLTEEQLQT
+1 MNLDFDLTEEQLQT

-20 KFAEKEIA
+20 KFAQKEIA
-28 PRVLEYNKQ
+28 PRVLEYNREGRFPVELIDKLK
-37 ESLPRDLVAKMG
+37 ET
-49 EMGLIGGVIPTEY
+49 GLMGGVIPPEY

-70 SWAISVEEISR
+70 SWVISVEEISR
-81 VCSSMAI
+81 VCSSLSAA
-88 VVGGPSSLIGQG
+88 VGGPSSLVGQG

-110 QKYVATMARGESMG
+110 QKYVAAMARGESMG

-134 TDVSGIQTTAVR
+134 TDVGSIETTAVR
-146 DGDDYVLNGS
+146 DGDEYILNGS

-161 NANECDWAIV
+161 NANDCDWAIV
-171 FASMDKSLKHK
+171 FASMDRSLKHK
-182 GITAFIV
+182 GISAFIV
-189 ERGMPG
+189 ERGTPG
-195 FSTRSIE
+195 FSSRSIE
-202 GKLAWQPLSLGEL
+202 GKLAWEPLGLGEL
-215 VFEDC
+215 IFEDC
-220 RIPKENLVGEE
+220 RIPCENLVGEE
-231 MRGFKVVMSCL
+231 MRGFKIVMSCL

-258 ACLDASVSYSK
+258 ASLDASINYAK
-269 DRTTFGQPIASYQLV
+269 ERTTFGQPIASYQLI
-284 QKMIAEMSVGAEVGR
+284 QKMIAEMSVGAEMGR

-308 RDKGIA
+308 RDKGVA

-363 QIVEGTSQIHT
+363 QIVEGTTQIHT
-374 IMQAAYALGVRSD
+374 ILQAAYALGVRSD

>member
-1 MDLNFDLTEEQLQT
+1 MDLNFDLTDEQLQT

-28 PRVLEYNKQ
+28 PRVLEYSEQ
-37 ESLPRDLVAKMG
+37 GSLPRDIIARMA
-49 EMGLIGGVIPTEY
+49 EMGLVGGVIPQEY

-70 SWAISVEEISR
+70 SWVISVEEISR
-81 VCSSMAI
+81 VCSSMAV

-110 QKYVATMARGESMG
+110 QKYVATMARGETMG

-146 DGDDYVLNGS
+146 DGDEYVLNGS

-161 NANECDWAIV
+161 NADECDWAIV
-171 FASMDKSLKHK
+171 FATMDKSLKQK
-182 GITAFIV
+182 GITAFVV

-195 FSTRSIE
+195 FSSRSIE
-202 GKLAWQPLSLGEL
+202 GKLAWQPLNLGEL

-220 RIPKENLVGEE
+220 RVPKENLVGEE
-231 MRGFKVVMSCL
+231 MRGFKIVMSCL

-252 ALGLAQ
+252 ALGLTQ
-258 ACLDASVSYSK
+258 ACLDASVKYAK
-269 DRTTFGQPIASYQLV
+269 ERTTFGQPIATYQLI

-308 RDKGIA
+308 RDRGKH
-314 RTTKYSSMAKLFNTD
+314 RTTKYSSMAKFFNTD

-363 QIVEGTSQIHT
+363 QIVEGTSQIHI

-387 D
+387 E

>member
-1 MDLNFDLTEEQLQT
+1 MDLNFDLTDEQVQT

-28 PRVLEYNKQ
+28 PRVLEYNREGK
-37 ESLPRDLVAKMG
+37 LPKDIVSKMG
-49 EMGLIGGVIPTEY
+49 EMGLIGGAIPTEY
-62 GGAGIDHV
+62 GGAGIDLV

-110 QKYVATMARGESMG
+110 QKYVATMARGETMG
-124 AAGIT
+124 ACGIT

-134 TDVSGIQTTAVR
+134 TDVSGIETTAVR

-156 KMFIT
+156 KMFIS
-161 NANECDWAIV
+161 NADECDWAIV
-171 FASMDKSLKHK
+171 FATMDKSLKRK

-195 FSTRSIE
+195 FSSRSIE
-202 GKLAWQPLSLGEL
+202 GKLAWQPISLGEL

-231 MRGFKVVMSCL
+231 MKGFKIVMSCL
-242 DMGRIFVAAR
+242 DMGRIFVSAR
-252 ALGLAQ
+252 AVGLTQ
-258 ACLDASVSYSK
+258 ACLEASVSYAK
-269 DRTTFGQPIASYQLV
+269 ERITFGQPIATYQLV
-284 QKMIAEMSVGAEVGR
+284 QKMIADMSVGVEVGR

-308 RDKGIA
+308 RETGA
-314 RTTKYSSMAKLFNTD
+314 QRTTKYSSMAKLFNTD
-329 LAMKSATDAVQIH
+329 LAMKAATDAVQIH

-374 IMQAAYALGVRSD
+374 ILQAAYALGIRSD